1 VRRLRVGPAAH
12 GPRLPDHESRNRT
25 RAAAPEGGRRNPSP
39 AEQEQRIRALLS
51 RLALFADLDG
61 AQLAL
66 LASAT
71 QRQTYVPGDV
81 IARRGQRCNGMSF
94 VIYGSVQL
102 VYNAAS
108 GSERTVRLLGAGA
121 SFGEASLFS
130 HHDHI
135 TTATALADTLMLHVH
150 ERVLSPLIAA
160 HGPLAQRLIAHLS
173 NQLYMAICDFGAF
186 TTHWGPQR
194 LIGFLLRE
202 SATAGGQA
210 FTLDVSKR
218 TIASRLNLTPAHFS
232 RILQDLSQRGLLRV
246 NGRQMQVLDIQGL
259 QDYHLTA

>member
-1 VRRLRVGPAAH
+1 MKAETETAPA
-12 GPRLPDHESRNRT
+12 PLPQK
-25 RAAAPEGGRRNPSP
+25 APTDTASA

-51 RLALFADLDG
+51 RLALFADLDS

-71 QRQTYVPGDV
+71 QRQTCVPGDV

-173 NQLYMAICDFGAF
+173 HQLYMAICDFGAF
-186 TTHWGPQR
+186 TTHSGPQR

-202 SATAGGQA
+202 SATAGGQT

-246 NGRQMQVLDIQGL
+246 NGRQMQVLDTQGL